1 MMPCEPSAVIGEL
14 ALSDALWRIVWLRD
28 YNTRIVLLGT
38 VLLGLA
44 AGLLGV
50 YLLLRRR
57 VLIGDA
63 ISHATLPGVVIAFLW
78 SVSLG
83 QEKSLGWLLLG
94 AAVSGALGGV
104 AVLFLRH
111 AAKIRE
117 DAALGIVLSVFFGA
131 GVVLLSIA
139 QQSGGNAAGLESFIY
154 GKAAAMT
161 SEDVWLCGA
170 AAVLVFLTT
179 GLLSKELR
187 ILCFDTELAR
197 SQGWPVL
204 LLDAL
209 LIGLVVVVTVVGLQ
223 AVGLILIIALLVI
236 PASSARFWTH
246 DLRLMLPL
254 SAVLGAISCTAGTV
268 ASATVDKLPSGAAI
282 VLAACA
288 LFMISFAFGTQRG
301 VWWRVTRIWE
311 LRREQGEQ
319 HLLRAMVEHLEA
331 RSALPSLTGEL
342 KSSEPI
348 TLASLLQQ
356 RNWSRRKIRRWAVRL
371 SHKNLVVFSGDGTLQ
386 LTPRGLLRAV
396 EYVREH
402 RLLERYLMELAS
414 AHVAQADREADYL
427 EHGLLPE
434 HLAELA
440 SALHEKVPRLPP
452 SPHSLDIEPPADKP

>member
-1 MMPCEPSAVIGEL
+1 MMAGSTSAVTATL
-14 ALSDALWRIVWLRD
+14 ALSDALWRIIWLRD

-94 AAVSGALGGV
+94 AAVSGALGGM

-170 AAVLVFLTT
+170 AAGLVFLIT
-179 GLLSKELR
+179 GLLGKELR
-187 ILCFDTELAR
+187 ILCFDIELAR

-246 DLRLMLPL
+246 DLRVMLPL
-254 SAVLGAISCTAGTV
+254 SAVLGAISCTVGTI
-268 ASATVDKLPSGAAI
+268 ASATLDKLPSGAAI

-288 LFMISFAFGTQRG
+288 LFIVSFAFGNQRG
-301 VWWRVTRIWE
+301 VWWRLTRMWE
-311 LRREQGEQ
+311 LRREQDEQ

-331 RSALPSLTGEL
+331 RSALPSLSGEL
-342 KSSEPI
+342 KSSEAVE
-348 TLASLLQQ
+348 LASLLQH
-356 RNWSRRKIRRWAVRL
+356 RNWSWRRARRWAVRL
-371 SHKNLVVFSGDGTLQ
+371 SKKNLVVYSGGGTLQ

-402 RLLERYLMELAS
+402 RLLERYLMERAS

-427 EHGLLPE
+427 EHALLPE
-434 HLAELA
+434 HLAEL
-440 SALHEKVPRLPP
+440 SNALREEVPHLPP
-452 SPHSLDIEPPADKP
+452 NPHPLD

>member
-1 MMPCEPSAVIGEL
+1 MSASGHLTVVGEL
-14 ALSDALWRIVWLRD
+14 SLSDALWRIVWLSD
-28 YNTRIVLLGT
+28 YNTRVVLLGT

-44 AGLLGV
+44 AGMLGV

-63 ISHATLPGVVIAFLW
+63 ISHATLPGVAIAFLI
-78 SVSLG
+78 SVQFGL
-83 QEKSLGWLLLG
+83 EKSLLVLLLG

-131 GVVLLSIA
+131 GVVLLSIV
-139 QQSGGNAAGLESFIY
+139 QQTSGGNSAGLESFIY

-170 AAVLVFLTT
+170 AAGVVLLVTT
-179 GLLSKELR
+179 LLGKELR
-187 ILCFDTELAR
+187 ILCFDAELAR
-197 SQGWPVL
+197 SQGWPVMT
-204 LLDAL
+204 LDAL
-209 LIGLVVVVTVVGLQ
+209 LIGLVVLVTIVGLQ

-254 SAVLGAISCTAGTV
+254 SAALGAISCTLGTLL
-268 ASATVDKLPSGAAI
+268 SATLDKLPSGAAI

-288 LFMISFAFGTQRG
+288 LFMISFTFGKQRG
-301 VWWRVTRIWE
+301 VLWRLTRMWE
-311 LRREQGEQ
+311 LRREQDVQ
-319 HLLRAMVEHLEA
+319 HLLRAMVEHLESRA
-331 RSALPSLTGEL
+331 TLPSLSGEL

-348 TLASLLQQ
+348 LLSSLLQSL
-356 RNWSRRKIRRWAVRL
+356 RWSWLKMRRLAVQL
-371 SHKNLVVFSGDGTLQ
+371 SRQNLVVFAGDGTLQ
-386 LTPRGLLRAV
+386 LTPRGLLLAV

-402 RLLERYLMELAS
+402 RLLERYLMERAA
-414 AHVAQADREADYL
+414 AHVAEADREADYL
-427 EHGLLPE
+427 EHALLPE

-440 SALHEKVPRLPP
+440 SALHDQVLQLPP
-452 SPHSLDIEPPADKP
+452 NPHARDGEPPAG